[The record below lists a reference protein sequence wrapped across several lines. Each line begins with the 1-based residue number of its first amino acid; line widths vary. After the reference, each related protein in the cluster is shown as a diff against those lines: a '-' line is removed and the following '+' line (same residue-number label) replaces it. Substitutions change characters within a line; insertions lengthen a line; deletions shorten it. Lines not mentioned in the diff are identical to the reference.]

1 MAAQLSK
8 PPCSICQDKGY
19 LVRPVGEYAVAERC
33 ACQLECPR
41 CGGSGRVLQV
51 VEGLRVMGRCGCQRL
66 VDRVAMWNNAA
77 VPARHAGSTLESY
90 SAGALKHKDHEK
102 FQALTELSRWKE
114 AFKAEGNGR
123 GLVLYGAVGR
133 GKTHLLVSLL
143 RILIFDQ
150 GVTARFMEFSR
161 LLGILKEAYDKGQSD
176 RSVMN
181 ELVSVPL
188 LAIDELGK
196 GRLSDWELTVV
207 DELVSRRY
215 NAMAPTLG
223 TTNYPP
229 AVATGEGPPN
239 LAQGARMTQ
248 SLGDR
253 VGDRVFSRLSEM
265 CDFVEVG
272 GLDFRT
278 MRY

>member
-1 MAAQLSK
+1 MAQPIKA
-8 PPCSICQDKGY
+8 PCEKCQDKGY

-33 ACQLECPR
+33 ECRVQCAR
-41 CGGSGRVLQV
+41 CGGSGRVLAMV
-51 VEGLRVMGRCGCQRL
+51 DGLQVMGRCACQRL
-66 VDRVAMWNNAA
+66 LDRVGLWNSAA

-90 SAGALKHKDHEK
+90 SAGALRHKDHEK

-114 AFKAEGNGR
+114 SFKGEGGAR

-143 RILIFDQ
+143 RVLIFDQ
-150 GVTARFMEFSR
+150 GVSARFIEFSR

-207 DELVSRRY
+207 DELISRRY
-215 NAMAPTLG
+215 NAMATTLG

-229 AVATGEGPPN
+229 NAATGEGPPN
-239 LAQGARMTQ
+239 LAQGVRLTQ

-253 VGDRVFSRLSEM
+253 VGDRVYSRLAEM